1 MTTPNLPP
9 TTPPSELPNGVM
21 TPASLAS
28 DLQDHSSGK
37 FKSVAAGRFPSH
49 VNSTAAGNPANVGG
63 PLGFIVQLFSNFAAN
78 IANEDP
84 ANVKTP
90 DDLLPKVGGFFNGLP
105 VLQALVLTP
114 LSYLLGWILGD
125 DPENWDSIEELR
137 DNLIPALIRL
147 PLRILAQ
154 LIGGIPIIGD
164 AVEDALAGWLRNTNE
179 TATDAAETV
188 VSVGTQVTYF
198 QQVISVRSGRPL
210 HETGPDRTACV
221 SFPFSEM
228 NLPVSNITI
237 GGGAHEHSL
246 SGNSGY
252 ESAGGDNHR
261 HSLNGSLAKATSS
274 GADHSHTVTLSTNP
288 PVVNATANWAPWA
301 SIIIDSAA
309 ERKVLGWMAYKSG
322 TVSTFHVDVFAQ
334 EPDGSVG
341 PVIYSSPNLAGELV
355 TSIAW
360 MQHLMDGASVIADV
374 DDVVDVQFRMTG
386 TGIVH
391 IAGVNFPYATPI
403 TGMRPYSPGAGR
415 NPSTTPVPASLTTAQ
430 RDAMYGGPTV
440 FVGLGLDVGQTSIPV
455 VIVDDLNRSS
465 FGPEYKTFGNIKIEG
480 GRAKHTASG
489 LSTNSGAAMRVQSL
503 NSDFFEI
510 SFDLWLDGD
519 VEEYQIAGAGGR
531 CTSSL
536 GAGIWLTANE
546 NGVYIQ
552 TGAYS
557 SRTTRSTVPA
567 PGSGRYT
574 LRPRRSADNT
584 HWIYDVYF
592 GDPNDPENDPI
603 DDWAD
608 TTGIVPDGV
617 GRRRVAMVVNGAA
630 FFPSGEL
637 DNFVARDITIAEEP

>member
-1 MTTPNLPP
+1 M
-9 TTPPSELPNGVM
+9 GVRI
-21 TPASLAS
+21 P
-28 DLQDHSSGK
+28 G
-37 FKSVAAGRFPSH
+37 GRKPQID
-49 VNSTAAGNPANVGG
+49 ND
-63 PLGFIVQLFSNFAAN
+63 PLEDFWDNMVDAIMDVPIRILIGIIGIVPVFGQP
-78 IANEDP
+78 IANALGEW
-84 ANVKTP
+84 
-90 DDLLPKVGGFFNGLP
+90 LL
-105 VLQALVLTP
+105 
-114 LSYLLGWILGD
+114 D
-125 DPENWDSIEELR
+125 
-137 DNLIPALIRL
+137 
-147 PLRILAQ
+147 
-154 LIGGIPIIGD
+154 
-164 AVEDALAGWLRNTNE
+164 TNE
-179 TATDAAETV
+179 KAVDAAETV
-188 VSVGTQVTYF
+188 VSVGTQVAYV
-198 QQVISVRSGRPL
+198 QQVIAVRSGRPL

-228 NLPVSNITI
+228 NLPVSNISI

-252 ESAGGDNHR
+252 ETAGGDNHR

-274 GADHSHTVTLSTNP
+274 GSDHSHTVSLSTNP
-288 PVVNATANWAPWA
+288 PVVNATAAFAPWA

-322 TVSTFHVDVFAQ
+322 TVSTFHIDVFRQ

-360 MQHLMDGASVIADV
+360 MQHLMDGASVIADI
-374 DDVVDVQFRMTG
+374 DDVIEIQFRMTG
-386 TGIVH
+386 SGIVH
-391 IAGVNFPYATPI
+391 IAGVNFPYATPL

-415 NPSTTPVPASLTTAQ
+415 NPSTTPVPASLSTTA

-440 FVGLGLDVGQTSIPV
+440 FVSLGIDVGQTSIPV
-455 VIVDDLNRSS
+455 VIFDDFNNRSA
-465 FGPEYKTFGNIKIEG
+465 FGPEYKTFGNIRIEG
-480 GRAKHTASG
+480 GRVKHTASG
-489 LSTNSGAAMRVQSL
+489 LSTNSGAAMRIRSL
-503 NSDFFEI
+503 NSDYFEI

-519 VEEYQIAGAGGR
+519 VEEYQVAGVGGR
-531 CTSSL
+531 CTSNL
-536 GAGIWLTANE
+536 GAGIWLTGNE

-552 TGAYS
+552 TGAYN

-574 LRPRRSADNT
+574 LRPIRSEDDT
-584 HWIYDVYF
+584 HYVYQVYY

-617 GRRRVAMVVNGAA
+617 GRRRVAVVVNGAA

-637 DNFVARDITIAEEP
+637 DNFVARDITTTEEP

>member
-9 TTPPSELPNGVM
+9 DTAPENLPNGVM

-37 FKSVAAGRFPSH
+37 IKSVAANRFPSH

-63 PLGFIVQLFSNFAAN
+63 PLGFIVNLFSNFVANLAA
-78 IANEDP
+78 EDP
-84 ANVKTP
+84 ANVKRP
-90 DDLLPKVGGFFNGLP
+90 EDLLPKVNGFFNGLP

-179 TATDAAETV
+179 TAVDAAETV

-228 NLPVSNITI
+228 NLSMATISI
-237 GGGAHEHSL
+237 GGGAHSVDIT
-246 SGNSGY
+246 GNTGY
-252 ESAGGDNHR
+252 ADGPDNHR
-261 HSLNGSLAKATSS
+261 HSGSSLNASAPN
-274 GADHSHTVTLSTNP
+274 HVHTTTLSTNP
-288 PVVNATANWAPWA
+288 PVVNATAAFAPWA

-322 TVSTFHVDVFAQ
+322 TVNTFHIDVFQQ

-360 MQHLMDGASVIADV
+360 MQHLMDGASVIADI
-374 DDVVDVQFRMTG
+374 DDVIEIQFRMTG
-386 TGIVH
+386 SGTVH
-391 IAGVNFPYATPI
+391 IAGVNFPYATPL
-403 TGMRPYSPGAGR
+403 TGMRPYSPGSGR
-415 NPSTTPVPASLTTAQ
+415 NPSTTPVPASISTVT
-430 RDAMYGGPTV
+430 RDTMYGGPTP
-440 FVGLGLDVGQTSIPV
+440 FVSLGIDVGQTSIPV
-455 VIVDDLNRSS
+455 VIVDDFNRSS
-465 FGPEYKTFGNIKIEG
+465 FGPEYKTFGNIRIEG
-480 GRAKHTASG
+480 GRVKHTASG

-503 NSDFFEI
+503 NSDYFEI
-510 SFDLWLDGD
+510 GFDLWLDGD
-519 VEEYQIAGAGGR
+519 VEEYQAAGVGGR
-531 CTSSL
+531 CTSNL
-536 GAGIWLTANE
+536 GAGIWLTGNE
-546 NGVYIQ
+546 NGIYIQ

-574 LRPRRSADNT
+574 LVPIRSGDDT
-584 HWIYDVYF
+584 HWIYQVYY
-592 GDPNDPENDPI
+592 GDPNDPDNDPI

-617 GRRRVAMVVNGAA
+617 GRRRVAVVVNGAA

-637 DNFVARDITIAEEP
+637 DNFVARDIPITEEP

>member
-1 MTTPNLPP
+1 MTTPNLGPGDLGDYD
-9 TTPPSELPNGVM
+9 EAANNGN
-21 TPASLAS
+21 LS
-28 DLQDHSSGK
+28 DLQGANPSDFLQGEIGGMTGPIGAVGSAILGAIGGVVGDVVDYSDQPGQRNLKQARGFVTGK
-37 FKSVAAGRFPSH
+37 LPGVTGGLKSPVLKPLSLLLSWIAGGS
-49 VNSTAAGNPANVGG
+49 
-63 PLGFIVQLFSNFAAN
+63 
-78 IANEDP
+78 
-84 ANVKTP
+84 P
-90 DDLLPKVGGFFNGLP
+90 DD
-105 VLQALVLTP
+105 
-114 LSYLLGWILGD
+114 
-125 DPENWDSIEELR
+125 WDTFEEIR

-237 GGGAHEHSL
+237 GGGAHEHNL

-274 GADHSHTVTLSTNP
+274 ASDHSHSVTLSTNP

-309 ERKVLGWMAYKSG
+309 ERKVLGWMAYKSASG
-322 TVSTFHVDVFAQ
+322 TVTGFYVDVFAQ

-374 DDVVDVQFRMTG
+374 DDVVDIQFRMTG

-503 NSDFFEI
+503 NSDYFEI

-519 VEEYQIAGAGGR
+519 VEEYQSAGVGGR

-557 SRTTRSTVPA
+557 SRATRSTVPA

-584 HWIYDVYF
+584 HWIYDVFY
-592 GDPNDPENDPI
+592 GDASYPENDPI

-608 TTGIVPDGV
+608 TTGIVADGV

-637 DNFVARDITIAEEP
+637 DNFVARDVTITEET